1 MVTLDNFGIFLSGH
15 FVNPTTGINVQLINT
30 SGASQTVKII
40 GNSSNEVWNDTNL
53 GTMND
58 FIQVGSGNTPATRQ
72 DFKLETPFGTSPES
86 ARFVCIPA
94 GYNSGLGKI
103 TITGT
108 LASTGGAGTINE
120 TTKEVR
126 INQNTSP
133 TNIQSFI
140 FFRDNISP
148 VAFII
153 GQQIVVD
160 YEVLI

>member
-15 FVNPTTGINVQLINT
+15 FVNPTASHSVSLTNT
-30 SGASQTVKII
+30 SGAVQTVRTI
-40 GNSSNEVWNDTNL
+40 GNSSNECWNDTNL
-53 GTMND
+53 GSMND
-58 FIQVGSGNTPATRQ
+58 YIQIGSGVTPATRQ
-72 DFKLETPFGTSPES
+72 DFKLETPFGVAPES

-108 LASTGGAGTINE
+108 LASTGGSGTITE

-140 FFRDNISP
+140 YFRDIISP
-148 VAFII
+148 VAFIN